1 MALNIHT
8 EKHKSK
14 DGCNKQIIFSLD
26 CVSDTDIADAIER
39 GRLEAMKDIKMF
51 GMEQSLDSNVQVE
64 NEFGTVVDED
74 SDDEEKERVSC
85 EDIVI
90 K

>member
-1 MALNIHT
+1 
-8 EKHKSK
+8 
-14 DGCNKQIIFSLD
+14 
-26 CVSDTDIADAIER
+26 
-39 GRLEAMKDIKMF
+39 MKDIKMF

>member
-1 MALNIHT
+1 
-8 EKHKSK
+8 
-14 DGCNKQIIFSLD
+14 
-26 CVSDTDIADAIER
+26 
-39 GRLEAMKDIKMF
+39 MKDIKMF

-74 SDDEEKERVSC
+74 SDDEEKEQRVSC